1 MAYTLLY
8 NHKNQPMKKLKA
20 KYITG
25 VTDKLYQVL

>member
-8 NHKNQPMKKLKA
+8 NHKTNQLKELKT

-25 VTDKLYQVL
+25 VTDKLYRVL